1 MPLLVLIVFP
11 ILMVASQSLPNEQR
25 VISSCSFGIKHV
37 AYICSNLPYFSY
49 LPQSLNGGN
58 NVFNNLTNLSS
69 LKLKQTPVVP
79 YFETYS
85 TLINMFMSILLHSL
99 SNSSFLFP
107 FYSYHLVF
115 NLLICVLF
123 MHRVKTLALALLIVK
138 NITSVHSQSLPS
150 FIYHKATPAPDIKA
164 SSSLENFFKSELSWI
179 HAILVICFII
189 IFIQLIVIYFLYK
202 SKPSKNT
209 KVILELTSGGE
220 CVIIPL
226 ITLPL
231 CPSYYLIQKP
241 IIHRLSASNFTS
253 RQLKADWSPFEIIDK
268 LSNKSITVPSQIPVN
283 YLIYRK
289 LLKILKQPF
298 CAYVMVT
305 HQGFS
310 TVIQD
315 QVDSGDMLDLC

>member
-1 MPLLVLIVFP
+1 
-11 ILMVASQSLPNEQR
+11 MVASQSPPNEQR
-25 VISSCSFGIKHV
+25 VISSCLFGIKHV
-37 AYICSNLPYFSY
+37 AYICSNLPYSSY

-69 LKLKQTPVVP
+69 LKLKQAPVVP

-85 TLINMFMSILLHSL
+85 LINMFMSILQSL
-99 SNSSFLFP
+99 SNTSFLFP
-107 FYSYHLVF
+107 FYSYQLVL

-138 NITSVHSQSLPS
+138 NVTSVHSQSLPS

-164 SSSLENFFKSELSWI
+164 SFSLENVFKSELSWI

-220 CVIIPL
+220 CVIITL
-226 ITLPL
+226 LTLPL
-231 CPSYYLIQKP
+231 CPSYYLIQNP
-241 IIHRLSASNFTS
+241 IIHKLSASNFTS
-253 RQLKADWSPFEIIDK
+253 RLLKADWSPFEIIDK

-283 YLIYRK
+283 YLKYRK

>member
-1 MPLLVLIVFP
+1 
-11 ILMVASQSLPNEQR
+11 MVASQSIPNEQR

-37 AYICSNLPYFSY
+37 AYICSNLPFSFY

-58 NVFNNLTNLSS
+58 NAFNNLTNLSS
-69 LKLKQTPVVP
+69 LKLRQAPVVP

-85 TLINMFMSILLHSL
+85 LINMFISILQSL
-99 SNSSFLFP
+99 SNTSFLFP
-107 FYSYHLVF
+107 FYSYHLVL

-138 NITSVHSQSLPS
+138 NVISVHSQSLPS

-164 SSSLENFFKSELSWI
+164 SSSLENVFKSELSWI

-189 IFIQLIVIYFLYK
+189 IFIQFIVIYFLYK

-241 IIHRLSASNFTS
+241 IIHKLSASNFTS

-283 YLIYRK
+283 YLKYRK